1 MNLLS
6 RMADPAKAQPPRA
19 DEGVLIPFTPPH
31 EANAAVRRRRWLAAL
46 CVICFLLYGFFF
58 AFFAPFFLPL
68 LVVPIGILALLVVWQ
83 LPEFQRPPASALE
96 LLFYAFIG
104 SLIVW
109 PNYLAIALPG
119 LPWIT
124 LIRLTGFP
132 LALLFLVCLSV
143 SRDFRSDLYQSANG
157 LPLLWKAV
165 LAFAVVQLLSIAL
178 SAAKLAS
185 IQKFVLAQIEWT
197 AVFFISCYVFR
208 RPGRVE
214 RWAMFI
220 WLLAVIVSVIG
231 VMEYLKDEVLWANHV
246 PSFLKIDDPW
256 VLHYLAGSA
265 REANGIHR
273 VQSTSSTPLGLAEF
287 IALTMPF
294 IVHFIVA
301 RYQWQVKL
309 AAIVTVPLLLF
320 VILTTDS
327 RLGVVGC
334 LFSFALYPLYWGLR
348 RWRLQR
354 GSILGPAMTLA
365 YPAFFIALMA
375 ATVFWRRLHTM
386 VWGGGAQQA
395 STDSR
400 IDQMNLAIP
409 MILHNPLG
417 FGIGM
422 GADALGY
429 YNESGEL
436 TIDSYYLMMLL
447 DFGFIGFVLYFGTLA
462 YAIYA
467 AGRNAL
473 HAPPDRDFEL
483 LAPIAIAL
491 TNFLVVK
498 SVFAQQD
505 NHTIVFVL
513 LGAVAALI
521 YRIKQG
527 AAVSPDAQAASAAV
541 PARLGAQPPIR

>member
-6 RMADPAKAQPPRA
+6 RMGDPTKARPPGA
-19 DEGVLIPFTPPH
+19 DEGVLIPYTPPH
-31 EANAAVRRRRWLAAL
+31 EANAAVRRRRWLGAL
-46 CVICFLLYGFFF
+46 CVVCFLLYGFFF

-68 LVVPIGILALLVVWQ
+68 FAVPIGVLALLVVWQ
-83 LPEFQRPPASALE
+83 LPQFRRPPARTLE
-96 LLFYAFIG
+96 VLFYAFIA
-104 SLIVW
+104 SLIAW

-132 LALLFLVCLSV
+132 LALVFVVCLSV

-165 LAFAVVQLLSIAL
+165 LAFAAVQLLSIAL
-178 SAAKLAS
+178 SAAKLDS
-185 IQKFVLAQIEWT
+185 TQKFVLAQIEWT

-214 RWAMFI
+214 QWAMFI
-220 WLLAVIVSVIG
+220 WLLAIIVSVIG
-231 VMEYLKDEVLWANHV
+231 VMEYLKDQVLWANHV
-246 PSFLKIDDPW
+246 PFFLKIQDPW
-256 VLHYLAGSA
+256 VQQYLAGSA
-265 REANGIHR
+265 REATGTHR

-294 IVHFIVA
+294 VVHFIVA
-301 RYQWQVKL
+301 EYRWQVKL
-309 AAIVTVPLLLF
+309 AAIATVPLLLF
-320 VILTTDS
+320 IIVTTDS

-334 LFSFALYPLYWGLR
+334 LLSFALYPLYWGLR

-354 GSILGPAMTLA
+354 GSMLGPAVTLA
-365 YPAFFIALMA
+365 YPAFFVALMA
-375 ATVFWRRLHTM
+375 ATVFWRRLHVM
-386 VWGGGAQQA
+386 VWGGGAQKA

-400 IDQMNLAIP
+400 IDQMNQAIP

-417 FGIGM
+417 HGIGM
-422 GADALGY
+422 GAETLGY
-429 YNESGEL
+429 YNESGVL

-447 DFGFIGFVLYFGTLA
+447 EFGILGFALYFGTLA

-473 HAPPDRDFEL
+473 YAPPDRDFEL

-491 TNFLVVK
+491 TNFLVIK

-505 NHTIVFVL
+505 NHTIVYVL

-521 YRIKQG
+521 YRLKQG
-527 AAVSPDAQAASAAV
+527 AAISPDAQAASAAL
-541 PARLGAQPPIR
+541 PARLAAPPPIR